1 MPDRPHNHA
10 KDASNTSHNGDK
22 NIENKAGEKSAL
34 DPKIAEKSQVD
45 AKGMATIESQRTNKH
60 DGSAGGNDSAESVTI
75 EALDSDGNKRK
86 VSRLDGGT
94 EKDLRDQMDLKDLE
108 FNRDRPTPLGGFK
121 EVHRPDGGITLSGV
135 IPGTDTELENITTD
149 TMRALAPENKLV
161 DSALTM
167 RQQIE
172 QHMQPGPDRDRAI
185 NQLKSDVTASLFGVS
200 NDSGGAEDAGVHRAL
215 TPEVTPISVFDK
227 ISKLPLDKQAQVIGA
242 GIEAFQAE
250 LGKQGSEIWL
260 GTQKGVNK
268 SVMGMVDDVVGLGQ
282 TVGKIW
288 QFGQDVM
295 TNNPRA
301 LETSAQAGEAI
312 GGAMVTGVKLWG
324 VTEKYLGEVGAT
336 GDYGKPLRDLSI
348 LGAEINRRW
357 QSLPPGEKAEV
368 ASELLTNIA
377 VPGAMAKIG
386 KSARIVERLEDL
398 TDTLKKLKPEDKQ
411 VFCQKFG
418 EFLDRL
424 FPGPRHGQMRP
435 AYATAGGP
443 PMEGPHRPRF
453 TNQRPDAKKDENILL
468 SQTENDGTGNI
479 GKSNKRNRHHDEPE
493 IEKHENKVAKKGE
506 EKPTE
511 KLNHPKE
518 IKFQVDEATGRLQR
532 TDMGKVRDSYTWEV
546 IDERFSDSVVRQRH
560 NLSCVSAC
568 GEMIT
573 NGQVKQDDLIEA
585 FRKYVPKELRKKE
598 MAADLEWLKKELI
611 ERHSPGWKAGRVED
625 NALNALLERG
635 NFVAEFREPGSRAG
649 HVVLIDG
656 LSKAGRVIVRDSWE
670 GTTYEM
676 RLTEFF
682 NRRTGRVCFR

>member
-34 DPKIAEKSQVD
+34 DPKVAEKSQAD
-45 AKGMATIESQRTNKH
+45 AKGMAAIESQRTNKH
-60 DGSAGGNDSAESVTI
+60 DGSAGGHDSAESVTI

-94 EKDLRDQMDLKDLE
+94 EKDLRDLKDLE

-200 NDSGGAEDAGVHRAL
+200 IDSGGAEDAGVHKAL

-324 VTEKYLGEVGAT
+324 VTEKYLGEVGVT
-336 GDYGKPLRDLSI
+336 GDYGKPLRDLSV

-411 VFCQKFG
+411 AFCQKFG

-424 FPGPRHGQMRP
+424 FPGPRHGELRP
-435 AYATAGGP
+435 AYATAG
-443 PMEGPHRPRF
+443 EGGRI
-453 TNQRPDAKKDENILL
+453 TDEIKDETILFSHQHDSGKVPDKDISKRPGFGEETYL
-468 SQTENDGTGNI
+468 SLDSLI
-479 GKSNKRNRHHDEPE
+479 KNKRFSPDVVVQH
-493 IEKHENKVAKKGE
+493 HENA
-506 EKPTE
+506 
-511 KLNHPKE
+511 
-518 IKFQVDEATGRLQR
+518 
-532 TDMGKVRDSYTWEV
+532 
-546 IDERFSDSVVRQRH
+546 
-560 NLSCVSAC
+560 CVSAC
-568 GEMIT
+568 GEMLT
-573 NGQVKQDDLIEA
+573 NGRLKQESLHAELMQYFHPEMRKPDSTVDLKWLARELKADDPEWSFRFADPDDLNQINRLNSAGTPWAAEIRAYGKSGHAVVVKGLNDAGDMIILDPKGFSYEISVKDFARNCWSGRFVEKQIQVK
-585 FRKYVPKELRKKE
+585 
-598 MAADLEWLKKELI
+598 
-611 ERHSPGWKAGRVED
+611 G
-625 NALNALLERG
+625 
-635 NFVAEFREPGSRAG
+635 
-649 HVVLIDG
+649 
-656 LSKAGRVIVRDSWE
+656 
-670 GTTYEM
+670 
-676 RLTEFF
+676 
-682 NRRTGRVCFR
+682 

>member
-1 MPDRPHNHA
+1 MPDRPHNNA
-10 KDASNTSHNGDK
+10 RDASNTSHNGDK
-22 NIENKAGEKSAL
+22 NIESKAGEKSAL
-34 DPKIAEKSQVD
+34 DPKIAEKSQAD

-60 DGSAGGNDSAESVTI
+60 DGSAGGHDSAESVTI

-94 EKDLRDQMDLKDLE
+94 EKDLRDLE
-108 FNRDRPTPLGGFK
+108 FNRERPTPLGGFK

-161 DSALTM
+161 DSALAM

-185 NQLKSDVTASLFGVS
+185 NQLKSDVTASIFGAT
-200 NDSGGAEDAGVHRAL
+200 NDRGGDDDAGVHSAL

-242 GIEAFQAE
+242 GIEAFQTE
-250 LGKQGSEIWL
+250 LGRQGSEIWL

-268 SVMGMVDDVVGLGQ
+268 SVMGMVDDVVGLGE

-301 LETSAQAGEAI
+301 LETSARAGEAI

-357 QSLPPGEKAEV
+357 QLLPPGEKAEV

-398 TDTLKKLKPEDKQ
+398 SDTLKKLKPEDKQ
-411 VFCQKFG
+411 AFCQKFG

-424 FPGPRHGQMRP
+424 FPAPRQGGLRP

-443 PMEGPHRPRF
+443 PMEVPRHPRI
-453 TNQRPDAKKDENILL
+453 TQQRTDIKKDENILL
-468 SQTENDGTGNI
+468 SQAEKDSSGNT
-479 GKSNKRNRHHDEPE
+479 GKSNKPNRHHDEPE
-493 IEKHENKVAKKGE
+493 IDKHENKVAKEGE

-518 IKFQVDEATGRLQR
+518 IKFQVDKATSRLQR
-532 TDMGKVRDSYTWEV
+532 TDRGKVREPYRWEV
-546 IDERFSDSVVRQRH
+546 QNERFSEDAIRQKRGR
-560 NLSCVSAC
+560 SCTSAC

-573 NGQVKQDDLIEA
+573 NGKVKEDTLI
-585 FRKYVPKELRKKE
+585 KELLEYHLEE
-598 MAADLEWLKKELI
+598 MRTDDMPASMHDLATELN
-611 ERHSPGWKAGRVED
+611 RLDGPGWRGGLVDDDKLET
-625 NALNALLERG
+625 LLRRG
-635 NFVAEFREPGSRAG
+635 KVIAELKEPTDPIA
-649 HVVLIDG
+649 HAVLVDG
-656 LSKAGRVIVRDSWE
+656 MSSSGNLVVRDPWE
-670 GTTYEM
+670 GTKYEM
-676 RLTEFF
+676 KVSEFF
-682 NRRTGRVCFR
+682 CYMTGNVCFR

>member
-10 KDASNTSHNGDK
+10 KDASNTSHSGDK

-34 DPKIAEKSQVD
+34 DPKVAEKSQVD

-75 EALDSDGNKRK
+75 EALDRDGNKRK

-94 EKDLRDQMDLKDLE
+94 EKDLENLE

-161 DSALTM
+161 DSALAM

-185 NQLKSDVTASLFGVS
+185 NQLKSDVTASLFGVA

-250 LGKQGSEIWL
+250 LGKQGSDIWL

-301 LETSAQAGEAI
+301 LETSTQAGEAI

-411 VFCQKFG
+411 AFCQKFG

-424 FPGPRHGQMRP
+424 FPGSRQGGLRP

-443 PMEGPHRPRF
+443 PMEGPHRPRL
-453 TNQRPDAKKDENILL
+453 TNQRLDAKKDENILL
-468 SQTENDGTGNI
+468 SQAEKDGADNI
-479 GKSNKRNRHHDEPE
+479 SKSNSPTRHPNEPD
-493 IEKHENKVAKKGE
+493 IEKHGKKSTNE
-506 EKPTE
+506 VEQNPIE
-511 KLNHPKE
+511 KLEHRKG

-532 TDMGKVRDSYTWEV
+532 TDMGKVRRSYNWEAQNEQFSPDV
-546 IDERFSDSVVRQRH
+546 IRQL
-560 NLSCVSAC
+560 NDDSCVSAA
-568 GEMIT
+568 GEMLSEGRLSQNALIDKLGERP
-573 NGQVKQDDLIEA
+573 NILDLVKHLGPEWTSQAKSFKSLAEVSNKPWA
-585 FRKYVPKELRKKE
+585 AELLE
-598 MAADLEWLKKELI
+598 NAGTDLEKSLHVIVI
-611 ERHSPGWKAGRVED
+611 E
-625 NALNALLERG
+625 
-635 NFVAEFREPGSRAG
+635 
-649 HVVLIDG
+649 G
-656 LSKAGRVIVRDSWE
+656 LSPTSNLIVRDPWE
-670 GTTYEM
+670 GTKYEM
-676 RLTEFF
+676 TQKVFLKLW
-682 NRRTGRVCFR
+682 TGQAAYRPIK